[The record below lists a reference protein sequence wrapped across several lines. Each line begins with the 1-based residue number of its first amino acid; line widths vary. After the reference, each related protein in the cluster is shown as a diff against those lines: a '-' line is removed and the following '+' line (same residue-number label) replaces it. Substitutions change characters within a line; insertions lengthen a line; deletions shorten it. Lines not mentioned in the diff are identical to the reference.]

1 MLKLEVSATT
11 ELRKYQPEDA
21 AMLFRAVDANRTHLR
36 QWLIWVDATRREED
50 SLSFIRQTQQDRYD
64 QEGLALGIFRE
75 GELIGGIGMSAW
87 NHGLKKASIGYWL
100 IKDAE
105 GKGIMQ
111 ACAAAFIRFL
121 FGSLQLNK
129 VELHHL
135 PGNKRSAAVAARL
148 GFRTEGIL
156 RDSFLLHGGYQDLVI
171 TGLLRSEWQAT

>member
-11 ELRKYQPEDA
+11 ELRTYQPEDA
-21 AMLFRAVDANRTHLR
+21 AILFRAVDANRAHLR
-36 QWLIWVDATRREED
+36 QWLIWADATRREED
-50 SLSFIRQTQQDRYD
+50 SLSFIRQAQQDRYD
-64 QEGLALGIFRE
+64 QRGLALGIFRE
-75 GELIGGIGMSAW
+75 GELIGGIGMSGW
-87 NHGLKKASIGYWL
+87 NHDLKKASIGYWL

-111 ACAAAFIRFL
+111 DCARTFIRFL

-148 GFRTEGIL
+148 GFRTEGRV
-156 RDSFLLHGGYQDLVI
+156 RDSILLHGGYQDLVI
-171 TGLLRSEWQAT
+171 TGLLRSEWLVT